1 MIKDLVSAFNEEFS
15 ALWLSERRGVLFPHS
30 LFEDQQHDSSL
41 PLQAKQREIWED
53 ALGFCGIEMHRRI
66 LTLAHNADFESI
78 DDATLRGE
86 LEAQNLKAGA
96 RLIIER
102 QSIEDVDAFLAAI
115 QTTKVTG

>member
-1 MIKDLVSAFNEEFS
+1 MP
-15 ALWLSERRGVLFPHS
+15 WPWHGERRGVLFPHS

-53 ALGFCGIEMHRRI
+53 ALGFCGIEMHRRT

-78 DDATLRGE
+78 EDANFRGE
-86 LEAQNLKAGA
+86 LEAQNLMAGA

-102 QSIEDVDAFLAAI
+102 HSIADVDAFLVVI
-115 QTTKVTG
+115 QQTKVAG